1 MDRTLRADTRRF
13 RPAALG
19 VRLAARAE
27 KGWTDKKAGL
37 FMSKWEDARAEELH
51 NLRLALATF
60 ALQLDAFEM
69 RASGA
74 FLAARRE
81 ASIAA
86 PRPDRVRDSEG
97 GK

>member
-1 MDRTLRADTRRF
+1 
-13 RPAALG
+13 
-19 VRLAARAE
+19 LARNPVGFGRQGDDE
-27 KGWTDKKAGL
+27 RVLKKGWTMRLTADR
-37 FMSKWEDARAEELH
+37 WEDARAAELH
-51 NLRLALATF
+51 NLRVALATF

-74 FLAARRE
+74 LLAAGRE

-86 PRPDRVRDSEG
+86 TPISRSQDFTG

>member
-1 MDRTLRADTRRF
+1 MLK
-13 RPAALG
+13 
-19 VRLAARAE
+19 
-27 KGWTDKKAGL
+27 KGWTMGL
-37 FMSKWEDARAEELH
+37 TTGHGEDARAAELL

-74 FLAARRE
+74 LLAAGRE
-81 ASIAA
+81 ASMAA
-86 PRPDRVRDSEG
+86 TRANRLRDSEG

>member
-1 MDRTLRADTRRF
+1 
-13 RPAALG
+13 
-19 VRLAARAE
+19 
-27 KGWTDKKAGL
+27 
-37 FMSKWEDARAEELH
+37 MSNGKDARAEELH

-74 FLAARRE
+74 LLAARRE
-81 ASIAA
+81 ALIAM
-86 PRPDRVRDSEG
+86 PRRDSARDSEG